1 MSTGLDAL
9 QLRFS
14 FRRHKAF
21 PCSFVLSLIASIA
34 IQAATDTGLKL
45 AMNNAVISQPRF
57 CPPPLPLARMRPA
70 MRKQG
75 ERVCRGL
82 LWLAIC
88 TYAVVFA
95 GLTFRLY
102 DRFATM
108 SYDLA
113 IFDQAA
119 WLISRGHSPFV
130 TVRGL
135 PLLADHFSLVLYLL
149 APLYWVWPSAKA
161 LLLAQALGLALGAV
175 PLYALA
181 RKRLGSAPWALLLA
195 VAYLL
200 YPSLQWSGTFEFHP
214 DTFATPLL
222 LAAFWFL
229 EGRRWG
235 PYLACLALA
244 LMTKETV
251 GLTVLAVGVY
261 ALRTDRR
268 LGWATL
274 ALGAG
279 GLAVALLT
287 VRAFNHGA
295 PSAFF
300 ALYGPDGVG
309 PGNLLRTALTHPL
322 AFGSRLMTVGNAVY
336 VFQLLYPLAF
346 LPFLA
351 PEVLALALPALLLN
365 LLSARPVMHTIQH
378 QYTALLTPLLL
389 LAALSGGGAGAA
401 LGQPVDAAAAGGSD
415 RRGAGER
422 RGPGAALRGAT
433 LAGGGLAGW
442 GDCGNER
449 AAGKDP
455 GGGFGQRFGRPA
467 AAPGPPAAGV
477 RFPEPVPVGGLRPRR
492 AGAAADGVPGLLA
505 PELGGLAG
513 VAGGESSR
521 VRRAGAVGQHVPGG
535 TGQVPGFCGGP
546 AAQPGVWD
554 RLAGAEGDDLAAGGG
569 PHPGVAPVLS
579 ADRHRR
585 PGGRRRRAPC
595 THPSGEKLAGRNAG
609 RSGGLLR
616 VQPAVPR
623 TLILSSLNF
632 DGRPGETRC
641 FPFI

>member
-1 MSTGLDAL
+1 MMD
-9 QLRFS
+9 
-14 FRRHKAF
+14 
-21 PCSFVLSLIASIA
+21 
-34 IQAATDTGLKL
+34 
-45 AMNNAVISQPRF
+45 NAVISWPGSLRSALWVAAVQ
-57 CPPPLPLARMRPA
+57 LAWRE
-70 MRKQG
+70 QG

-82 LWLAIC
+82 LWLAVSA
-88 TYAVVFA
+88 YVVVFA

-149 APLYWVWPSAKA
+149 APFYWLWPSAKV
-161 LLLAQALGLALGAV
+161 LLFAQALGLALGAV

-195 VAYLL
+195 AAYLL
-200 YPSLQWSGTFEFHP
+200 YPALQWSGTFEFHP

-235 PYLACLALA
+235 PYLLCLALA

-268 LGWATL
+268 MGWATL

-279 GLAVALLT
+279 GLVMALLT

-322 AFGSRLMTVGNAVY
+322 AFGSRLATVGSAVY

-389 LAALSGGGAGAA
+389 LAALAGAERA
-401 LGQPVDAAAAGGSD
+401 QRWGNRWTPLLLAGVIVAGLASAGDQGPLVAGRQWLAAGLPATAVQETDGLLGQIPAGASVSASAGLLPHLDHRQQVYAFPNPFQSVASGPGARALRQMEYRDYSDQSWAALQASLGASTVEYVALAPSASTFPVSPDKYPAFVVALLHSSAYGIVSLGRKAMVL
-415 RRGAGER
+415 RRGAAHAEGLRQLSARSGVVIPASTKGDGGVGER
-422 RGPGAALRGAT
+422 RALGRAVKGW
-433 LAGGGLAGW
+433 LAGTSSVAS
-442 GDCGNER
+442 CGCS
-449 AAGKDP
+449 
-455 GGGFGQRFGRPA
+455 QRSPA
-467 AAPGPPAAGV
+467 
-477 RFPEPVPVGGLRPRR
+477 L
-492 AGAAADGVPGLLA
+492 
-505 PELGGLAG
+505 
-513 VAGGESSR
+513 
-521 VRRAGAVGQHVPGG
+521 
-535 TGQVPGFCGGP
+535 
-546 AAQPGVWD
+546 
-554 RLAGAEGDDLAAGGG
+554 
-569 PHPGVAPVLS
+569 
-579 ADRHRR
+579 
-585 PGGRRRRAPC
+585 
-595 THPSGEKLAGRNAG
+595 
-609 RSGGLLR
+609 
-616 VQPAVPR
+616 
-623 TLILSSLNF
+623 
-632 DGRPGETRC
+632 
-641 FPFI
+641 

>member
-1 MSTGLDAL
+1 MMDDAVLFRPGVVRSAL
-9 QLRFS
+9 QM
-14 FRRHKAF
+14 
-21 PCSFVLSLIASIA
+21 VLA
-34 IQAATDTGLKL
+34 QTAARGQED
-45 AMNNAVISQPRF
+45 
-57 CPPPLPLARMRPA
+57 
-70 MRKQG
+70 
-75 ERVCRGL
+75 RVCRGL
-82 LWLAIC
+82 LWLAVSAYVI
-88 TYAVVFA
+88 VFA

-149 APLYWVWPSAKA
+149 APLYWVWPSAKV
-161 LLLAQALGLALGAV
+161 LLLVQALGLALGAV

-200 YPSLQWSGTFEFHP
+200 YPALQWSGTYEFHP

-222 LAAFWFL
+222 LTAFWFL

-235 PYLACLALA
+235 PYLLCLALA

-268 LGWATL
+268 MGWATL

-300 ALYGPDGVG
+300 ALYGPDGAG
-309 PGNLLRTALTHPL
+309 PGGLLRTALTHPL
-322 AFGSRLMTVGNAVY
+322 AFGGRLATVGNGVY

-365 LLSARPVMHTIQH
+365 VLSARPVMHTIQH

-389 LAALSGGGAGAA
+389 LAALAGAERVRRWGDRWTPLVLA
-401 LGQPVDAAAAGGSD
+401 GVIVAGLASAGDQGPLFAGRQWLAAGLPAAAIGETDGLLGQIPAGASVSASVGLLPHLDHRRRVYAFPNPFQSVASGPGARALRQMEYRDYSDQSWAALQASLAAGPVEYVALAPSASTFPVAPDKYPAFVVALLHSRAYGIVSLGQKAIIL
-415 RRGAGER
+415 RRGADHAWGLRQLSARSGVVIPAVTKADSGAGER
-422 RGPGAALRGAT
+422 RALGRAVK
-433 LAGGGLAGW
+433 GW
-442 GDCGNER
+442 
-449 AAGKDP
+449 
-455 GGGFGQRFGRPA
+455 
-467 AAPGPPAAGV
+467 
-477 RFPEPVPVGGLRPRR
+477 L
-492 AGAAADGVPGLLA
+492 AGAAS
-505 PELGGLAG
+505 
-513 VAGGESSR
+513 VAS
-521 VRRAGAVGQHVPGG
+521 
-535 TGQVPGFCGGP
+535 CGCS
-546 AAQPGVWD
+546 Q
-554 RLAGAEGDDLAAGGG
+554 RS
-569 PHPGVAPVLS
+569 PVL
-579 ADRHRR
+579 
-585 PGGRRRRAPC
+585 
-595 THPSGEKLAGRNAG
+595 
-609 RSGGLLR
+609 
-616 VQPAVPR
+616 
-623 TLILSSLNF
+623 
-632 DGRPGETRC
+632 
-641 FPFI
+641 